1 MSTANLKSSF
11 QIVINKLISE
21 YSTAIKENK
30 KLLMIDA
37 LLIYSMCTAIIQVK

>member
-1 MSTANLKSSF
+1 MSAVSLKSSF
-11 QIVINKLISE
+11 QIVINKLITE
-21 YSTAIKENK
+21 YSNAVKENR